1 MARGNRPTFRAAPVR
16 VRVPATSANLGPGFD
31 AMGLALTLHD
41 DVVARVTDS
50 GLTVD
55 VAGMGAATVARNARN
70 LVVRAM
76 RAAFDRLGGRP
87 GGLELVCANRI
98 PHGRGLGSSAAAI
111 VAGVGAAPS
120 LVAGGAERLDD
131 TAALALAAEIEGHPD
146 NVAACLLGGLTL
158 AWTDDSGVQ
167 AERLDLHP
175 SLAPVVFIPGTSSST
190 KAARR
195 LLPDVVPHAD
205 ATRNAARSAL
215 LVEALGR
222 RPDRLLT
229 ATEDRLHQPYRA
241 EAMPRSAA
249 LLADLR
255 ERGVPAVV
263 SGAGPT
269 VLALTTTATRDEVA
283 SITRRGW
290 TVLPLDVD
298 TGGATVVP
306 LETRRE

>member
-1 MARGNRPTFRAAPVR
+1 MAKPTFRAAPVR

-31 AMGLALTLHD
+31 ALGLALTLHD

-50 GLTVD
+50 GLSVD

-111 VAGVGAAPS
+111 VAGIVAARA

-131 TAALALAAEIEGHPD
+131 AAALALAAEIEGHPD

-158 AWTDDSGVQ
+158 AWADTAGVQ

-175 SLAPVVFIPGTSSST
+175 SVAPVVFIPGSSSST

-241 EAMPRSAA
+241 EAMPRSAT
-249 LLADLR
+249 LLSELR
-255 ERGVPAVV
+255 ERGIPAVV
-263 SGAGPT
+263 SGPGPRG
-269 VLALTTTATRDEVA
+269 LPLTPWDPRSEGPAIA
-283 SITRRGW
+283 RRGW
-290 TVLPLDVD
+290 NVLPLDVD
-298 TGGATVVP
+298 TGG
-306 LETRRE
+306 